1 MGLILALR
9 ASSFLWLA
17 KMRWPLGNLTIS
29 IDKGPLNIQKPI
41 FKHNSGVGMGS
52 KGRQENSQK
61 ELGEHGHYQV

>member
-17 KMRWPLGNLTIS
+17 LGNLTIS